1 MKKTNRILS
10 IIMILTLLFA
20 LASCS
25 EENPWETAKYTE
37 DTSLGEGATTFTL
50 IVEVLE
56 HSVTFTVNTDE
67 KTVGD
72 ALLKLGVIEGVDSQ
86 YGLYMKKVNGVL
98 ADYDKNQR
106 YWAFYINNE
115 YASSGVDLT
124 EIKNGETYKLVYSK

>member
-1 MKKTNRILS
+1 
-10 IIMILTLLFA
+10 MILTLLFA
-20 LASCS
+20 LASCG
-25 EENPWETAKYTE
+25 EENPWESAKYTE

-56 HSVTFTVNTDE
+56 HSVTFTVNTNE

-86 YGLYMKKVNGVL
+86 YGLYVKKVNGVL

-106 YWAFYINNE
+106 YWAFYVNDQ

-124 EIKNGETYKLVYSK
+124 EITNGETYKLVYSK

>member
-1 MKKTNRILS
+1 
-10 IIMILTLLFA
+10 MILTLLFA